1 MAGVGILDGAHD
13 TENSSKAANTG
24 KVCPGVGSM
33 GITMRM
39 EGVRKEGW
47 NLIVSFQSRLW
58 FLDLGG
64 GSWA

>member
-33 GITMRM
+33 GISMRM

-47 NLIVSFQSRLW
+47 NLIVSFQ
-58 FLDLGG
+58 
-64 GSWA
+64 